1 MVRTGQ
7 ALFIKVLFTGL
18 KVFSSSN
25 SRKICLHLDLVLTA
39 HGIIMTRLLVRAY

>member
-7 ALFIKVLFTGL
+7 ALLIKVPFTGL

-25 SRKICLHLDLVLTA
+25 SRKICSYLDLVLTA
-39 HGIIMTRLLVRAY
+39 HGIIMSRLRVRAY